1 MSAKRLPPVIAIDGP
16 TASGKGTVAAGVA
29 AALGFHYLDSGAL
42 YRVVGLAALRGGVAL
57 NDGPALAGL
66 ARRIAPAF
74 VEGKIVQGGED
85 ITSLIRAEEV
95 SQAASQCAVFPAV
108 RHALLERQQALRR
121 PPGLVADGRDMGTV
135 VFPDARLKVYLTAG
149 VDERACRRHKQLIEK
164 GIPATIEGA
173 GHPRLRT
180 IRRPVGGRPGRA
192 GDRHD
197 RNAHHRCH
205 RRGGC
210 GLPGASLNPDQ
221 VWQTRTVRPK
231 NRTDYQR
238 ILS

>member
-108 RHALLERQQALRR
+108 RQALLERQQALRR

-164 GIPATIEGA
+164 GIPATIDGL
-173 GHPRLRT
+173 LRDLKE
-180 IRRPVGGRPGRA
+180 R
-192 GDRHD
+192 D
-197 RNAHHRCH
+197 
-205 RRGGC
+205 
-210 GLPGASLNPDQ
+210 
-221 VWQTRTVRPK
+221 TRDSG
-231 NRTDYQR
+231 RTDAPLAVALDALVIDTTGMPIIDAIGAVVAAYR
-238 ILS
+238 ERP

>member
-164 GIPATIEGA
+164 GIPATIDGL
-173 GHPRLRT
+173 LRDLKE
-180 IRRPVGGRPGRA
+180 R
-192 GDRHD
+192 D
-197 RNAHHRCH
+197 
-205 RRGGC
+205 
-210 GLPGASLNPDQ
+210 
-221 VWQTRTVRPK
+221 TRDSG
-231 NRTDYQR
+231 RTDAPLAVALDALVIDTTGMPIIDAIGAVVAAYR
-238 ILS
+238 ERP

>member
-1 MSAKRLPPVIAIDGP
+1 MNAERLPPVIAIDGP

-42 YRVVGLAALRGGVAL
+42 YRVVGLAALRAGVAL
-57 NDGPALAGL
+57 DDGPALAGL

-108 RHALLERQQALRR
+108 RQALLERQQAFRR

-135 VFPDARLKVYLTAG
+135 VFPDARLKVYLTAS
-149 VDERACRRHKQLIEK
+149 VDERAKRRHKQLIEK
-164 GIPATIEGA
+164 GIPATIDGLLQDLKERDA
-173 GHPRLRT
+173 RDS
-180 IRRPVGGRPGRA
+180 GRA
-192 GDRHD
+192 DAPLAVAPDALVIDTTGMPIIDAIGAVVAAY
-197 RNAHHRCH
+197 RN
-205 RRGGC
+205 RGER
-210 GLPGASLNPDQ
+210 A
-221 VWQTRTVRPK
+221 
-231 NRTDYQR
+231 
-238 ILS
+238 

>member
-95 SQAASQCAVFPAV
+95 SQAASQCAVFPVV
-108 RHALLERQQALRR
+108 RQALLDQQQALRR

-135 VFPDARLKVYLTAG
+135 VFRDARLKVYLTAS
-149 VDERACRRHKQLIEK
+149 VEERACRRHKQLIEK
-164 GIPATIEGA
+164 GIPATIDSL
-173 GHPRLRT
+173 LRDL
-180 IRRPVGGRPGRA
+180 RERDARDSGRA
-192 GDRHD
+192 DAPLAVAPDALVLDTTGMPIID
-197 RNAHHRCH
+197 AI
-205 RRGGC
+205 
-210 GLPGASLNPDQ
+210 GA
-221 VWQTRTVRPK
+221 VVAAYRERP
-231 NRTDYQR
+231 
-238 ILS
+238 